1 METNRLTITGL
12 VVEVGAVRTSPA
24 GIPQQH
30 ITIEH
35 RSRQIE
41 AGIPREARCRVDVKI
56 AGDELAA
63 VARTLT
69 VGQQV
74 GIEGFLSR
82 PGFKGSEA
90 ALVVHATR
98 ITVAGDAKGSDQRA

>member
-12 VVEVGAVRTSPA
+12 VVEVGAVRVSPA

-35 RSRQIE
+35 RSRQVE
-41 AGIPREARCRVDVKI
+41 AGTPREARCRLDVKI
-56 AGDELAA
+56 AGEELAGI
-63 VARTLT
+63 VRTLA

-74 GIEGFLSR
+74 GIEGFLTRS
-82 PGFKGSEA
+82 GFKGSEA
-90 ALVVHATR
+90 SLVVHATR
-98 ITVAGDAKGSDQRA
+98 IERKGDATGQDH